1 MIDEAGENEMNNAT
15 LKHAFEQIH
24 SVKKILILENGDH
37 IVFEEM
43 DFQNGGEQSDHV
55 WLYIN
60 RTKIACFDLR
70 SVTGVTVYPWPY
82 AEDE

>member
-1 MIDEAGENEMNNAT
+1 MMVPT
-15 LKHAFEQIH
+15 LKHAFDGIP
-24 SVKKILILENGDH
+24 SKKKILVMENADH

-60 RTKIACFDLR
+60 RVKVACIDMR
-70 SVTGVTVYPWPY
+70 SVSGLTVYPWPY
-82 AEDE
+82 SNEDDEPYFPKVN